1 MHSQDA
7 ARDRNSGRASAPV
20 GLAAL
25 WFAILAAPLAWS
37 AQELVCYYL
46 ASRLCRQRAASH
58 GVELALWLSPS
69 FLIVTVV
76 TFLLAL
82 AGAWTAWS
90 NWRKVRD
97 IRRESNLHPREI
109 HAERARFMARCA
121 LITNIGFLGAFV
133 FMTAEFVVAPLCGT

>member
-1 MHSQDA
+1 MPSHDA
-7 ARDRNSGRASAPV
+7 ARDRNSGRAGASV

-46 ASRLCRQRAASH
+46 ASRLCRLRAA
-58 GVELALWLSPS
+58 GYDAELASKLSPL
-69 FLIVTVV
+69 FLIVTAV
-76 TFLLAL
+76 TFFLAL

-97 IRRESNLHPREI
+97 IRRESKLHPREI

-121 LITNIGFLGAFV
+121 LITNVGFLGAFV